1 MALPSFAAETVTRL
15 RPTETIIRGST
26 VLDWSKP
33 DELNIVG
40 CLMQPGST
48 TLSMDGR
55 ELGISDGYTA
65 YFPPGA
71 DVQAGDRIMYA
82 GATYTIMGD
91 IRPWKSPTGLVSN
104 LQAQLERWSG

>member
-15 RPTETIIRGST
+15 RPTETTIRGST

-33 DELNIVG
+33 DELNIGG

-55 ELGISDGYTA
+55 VLGISDGYTCF
-65 YFPPGA
+65 FPPGS
-71 DVQAGDRIMYA
+71 DVQAGDRIRYG

-91 IRPWKSPTGLVSN
+91 VRPWKSPTGLVSN

>member
-15 RPTETIIRGST
+15 RPTETTVRGST
-26 VLDWSKP
+26 IADWDHP
-33 DELNIVG
+33 DELNIAG